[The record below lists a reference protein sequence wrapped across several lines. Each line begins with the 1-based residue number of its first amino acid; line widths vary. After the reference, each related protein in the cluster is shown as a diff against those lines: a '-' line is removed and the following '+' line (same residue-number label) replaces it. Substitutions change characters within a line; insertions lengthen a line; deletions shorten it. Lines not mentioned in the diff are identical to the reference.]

1 MDLLEQWYWVMPNVV
16 LYDTELTPNQKL
28 IYVVISSLCAEK
40 GYCRASNN
48 YIGKL
53 LGIKTTATSE
63 AINKLVEKW
72 YLISEIDKKWGN
84 KRVLT
89 LCRKNGIPITEKWK
103 TYNGK
108 VKDIN
113 TIDNYKWINSLG
125 MDDLNNFVEQWN
137 SIETIQT
144 KQWKVKGFRKCI
156 KVSWDLQDERKKV
169 IKKYD
174 KEQLIL
180 WVNNYINEIKERK
193 KDNGYYEHRF
203 TLYEF
208 IKQWNW
214 LKKFI
219 NV

>member
-16 LYDTELTPNQKL
+16 LYDKELTPNQKL
-28 IYVVISSLCAEK
+28 IYVVVSSLCAEK
-40 GYCRASNN
+40 GYCRASNK

-53 LGIKTTATSE
+53 LWVSIDTASE
-63 AINKLVEKW
+63 AINKLVSLW
-72 YLISEIDKKWGN
+72 YLISKINKNDGN
-84 KRVLT
+84 KRT
-89 LCRKNGIPITEKWK
+89 LHLSEKNRIPIGKNSD
-103 TYNGK
+103 TYTKNSE
-108 VKDIN
+108 DIN

-156 KVSWDLQDERKKV
+156 KVSWDLQDERKKI